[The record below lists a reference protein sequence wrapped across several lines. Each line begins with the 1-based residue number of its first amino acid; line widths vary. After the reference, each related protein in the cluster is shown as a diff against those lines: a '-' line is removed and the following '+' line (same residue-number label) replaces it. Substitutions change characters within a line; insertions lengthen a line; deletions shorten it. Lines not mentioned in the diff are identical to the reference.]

1 MKRAIKINN
10 IMRCISSYYNR
21 PAKMITPILTDVSL
35 RDGIQGA
42 NPDDYPTNTKLHIL
56 RSICDKF
63 SPQNI
68 EIGSFVSPKVLPIM
82 ADTAKIFEHASNVSP
97 LFLQNAV
104 GVSPDNRPIPTFSTP
119 LHPLSGIVPNLYALV
134 PNKVGLFNAID
145 CGFTNFSFITSVSN
159 AFQFKNTGKN
169 LLQKKTDL
177 HDMMKYIAK
186 LKSHTRTK
194 LYVSCVNECPV
205 TGPIDNDVIIY
216 EILSSYGQSNEYS
229 QYGEYDEICLSDTM
243 GTLKPRDFEYIVDGL
258 LRFGMPKTQL
268 SVHLHI
274 NEENEQAAK
283 RILYAC
289 FHRGISRF
297 DVSVLSEGG
306 CSVTMDK
313 KQLKSNMTY
322 DFFYKTLDEYNVQT

>member
-1 MKRAIKINN
+1 
-10 IMRCISSYYNR
+10 MRCISSYYNR

-42 NPDDYPTNTKLHIL
+42 NPYDYPTNTKLHIL
-56 RSICDKF
+56 RSICDNF

-82 ADTAKIFEHASNVSP
+82 ADTAKIFEQASNVS
-97 LFLQNAV
+97 
-104 GVSPDNRPIPTFSTP
+104 S
-119 LHPLSGIVPNLYALV
+119 NLYALV

-145 CGFTNFSFITSVSN
+145 SGFTNFSFITSVSN

-283 RILYAC
+283 RILFAC

-313 KQLKSNMTY
+313 KQLKPNMTY
-322 DFFYKTLDEYNVQT
+322 EFFYKTFDEYNVQTRKADGHD

>member
-1 MKRAIKINN
+1 MRRAIQINN
-10 IMRCISSYYNR
+10 IMRCISSSFHTQS
-21 PAKMITPILTDVSL
+21 KMITPILTDVSL

-42 NPDDYPTNTKLHIL
+42 NAEDYPTNKKLHIL
-56 RSICDKF
+56 RSICNTY

-82 ADTAKIFEHASNVSP
+82 EDTAKIFEQAHNILKTAGK
-97 LFLQNAV
+97 NA
-104 GVSPDNRPIPTFSTP
+104 
-119 LHPLSGIVPNLYALV
+119 NLYALV
-134 PNKVGLFNAID
+134 PNKIGLFNAID
-145 CGFTNFSFITSVSN
+145 CGITNFSFITSVSN

-177 HDMMKYIAK
+177 HEMMRYIAK
-186 LKSHTRTK
+186 MNSLTRTK
-194 LYVSCVNECPV
+194 LYVSCINECPV
-205 TGPIDNDVIIY
+205 MGPIDNDVIIY
-216 EILSSYGQSNEYS
+216 EILSSYGQSNRYS

-243 GTLKPRDFEYIVDGL
+243 GTLKPKDFEYIVDGL
-258 LRFGMPKTQL
+258 LRFGIPKTQL

-274 NEENEQAAK
+274 NEDNESAAE

-289 FHRGISRF
+289 FRRGISRF

-313 KQLKSNMTY
+313 KQLKPNMTY
-322 DFFYKTLDEYNVQT
+322 DFFYKTFEEYKMEEL